1 VGFVGLWVS
10 AGERKKDG
18 DGRNRIGVISFW
30 LNLVPFFFIYII
42 VGFYSS
48 W

>member
-1 VGFVGLWVS
+1 MDVFLQ
-10 AGERKKDG
+10 EKDG
-18 DGRNRIGVISFW
+18 DGRNRIGVISLW